1 MYLSDDQVRRIQ
13 ELGDGLELRTGVE
26 VLVAVVGRCDSY
38 PEIPWKA
45 FALGASLGALAAWLG
60 GLGWPAWTGA
70 GQGLAPA
77 LAILGPGVCAA
88 LLTAFW
94 PAWARIFLDGLRA
107 EAEVRQYAQ
116 AFFLERELSQ
126 TRRRTGLL
134 LLVGLF
140 ERRVV
145 VLPDRGVAA
154 ELEAASLAT
163 VIRSM
168 VPPLRRG
175 DSFQALTQGMAHLET
190 VLREA
195 GFKGPGENPERI
207 PEALVQHKGVQ
218 P

>member
-1 MYLSDDQVRRIQ
+1 MYLSDDQTRRIQ
-13 ELGDGLELRTGVE
+13 QLGRSLEQRTGVE
-26 VLVAVVGRCDSY
+26 VLSAVVGRCDTY

-45 FALGASLGALAAWLG
+45 FALGASLGALAALLG
-60 GLGWPAWTGA
+60 GLGRPAWTGA
-70 GQGLAPA
+70 GQGLALA
-77 LAILGPGVCAA
+77 LAILGPGACAA

-94 PAWARIFLDGLRA
+94 PAWARFFLDGLRA

-116 AFFLERELSQ
+116 ALFLERELFQ

-154 ELEAASLAT
+154 GLEAESHT
-163 VIRSM
+163 TIIHPMIS
-168 VPPLRRG
+168 PLRRG
-175 DSFQALTQGMAHLET
+175 DCFQALTQGLAQLET
-190 VLREA
+190 VLRGA
-195 GFKGPGENPERI
+195 GFTAPGENPDQI
-207 PEALVQHKGVQ
+207 PGELVQQKGIQ